1 MSSGKQLFLHYL
13 GQTSPAPL
21 MLEIV
26 RADGIY
32 MYGPDGE
39 KYIDLISGVS
49 VSNTGH
55 NHPEVIAAIKSQ
67 VDSFTHLMV
76 YGELIINPQVQFARH
91 LAEILPGGLD
101 ACYFVNSGSEAVEGA
116 MKLAKRFTVRTRL
129 VSFRNSYHGS
139 THGAL
144 SLQGA
149 ETYRNAFRPLLPDTF
164 QIDFNDADSLD
175 IIDGKTACV
184 IVEPIQ
190 GEAGVIVPVNNF
202 LEKLRKRCD
211 DTGSLLIF
219 DEIQTGFGRTGY
231 MFAADRYNVVP
242 DIILLAKA
250 LGGGMPLG
258 AFISTNEIMSSLSSR
273 PVLGHISTFGGHPV
287 SCAAG
292 DAALGIIVREKLA
305 EKTRSKS
312 EIFKALLKHK
322 LISEVRG
329 EGLLLAIAL
338 TDPVYVPYI
347 VSNAHRYGLLID
359 FFLFCNSALRLAPPL
374 IITEDQIT
382 VACTLLLKLLDD
394 ASVNAGKK

>member
-1 MSSGKQLFLHYL
+1 M
-13 GQTSPAPL
+13 

-55 NHPEVIAAIKSQ
+55 NHPEVIGAIKRQ

-76 YGELIINPQVQFARH
+76 YGELILNPQVQFASH
-91 LAEILPGGLD
+91 LAEILPGGLN

-116 MKLAKRFTVRTRL
+116 MKLAKRFTGRKRI

-144 SLQGA
+144 SIQGS
-149 ETYRNAFRPLLPDTF
+149 ETYRNAFRPLLPETY
-164 QIDFNDADSLD
+164 QIDFNDANSLE
-175 IIDGKTACV
+175 IIDEKTACV

-190 GEAGVIVPVNNF
+190 GEAGVVVPVNNF
-202 LEKLRKRCD
+202 LDILRKRCD
-211 DTGSLLIF
+211 ATGSLLIF
-219 DEIQTGFGRTGY
+219 DESQTGFGRTGY
-231 MFAADRYNVVP
+231 MFACDRYKVVP

-258 AFISTNEIMSSLSSR
+258 AFISTNEIMSSLSYK
-273 PVLGHISTFGGHPV
+273 PVLGHITTFGGHPV

-292 DAALGIIVREKLA
+292 DAALGVIIREKLA
-305 EKTRSKS
+305 EKSGIKS
-312 EIFKALLKHK
+312 DIFKSLLKHQ
-322 LISEVRG
+322 LIIEVRG
-329 EGLLLAIAL
+329 EGLLLAIRL
-338 TDPVYVPYI
+338 TDPIYVPYI
-347 VSNAHRYGLLID
+347 VSNAHRFGLLID
-359 FFLFCNSALRLAPPL
+359 FFLFCDNALRLAPPL
-374 IITEDQIT
+374 IITEEEISF
-382 VACTLLLKLLDD
+382 ACTLLLKLLDD
-394 ASVNAGKK
+394 ASVNAVKR

>member
-1 MSSGKQLFLHYL
+1 MLSSKQLFLRYL

-32 MYGPDGE
+32 LYGPYGE

-76 YGELIINPQVQFARH
+76 YGELILNPQVQFARH
-91 LAEILPGGLD
+91 LAEILPGGLE

-116 MKLAKRFTVRTRL
+116 LKLAKRFTGKSKI
-129 VSFRNSYHGS
+129 VSFKNSYHGS

-144 SLQGA
+144 SIQGS
-149 ETYRNAFRPLLPDTF
+149 ETYRNAFRPLLPDIF
-164 QIDFNDADSLD
+164 QIDFNDENSLE

-190 GEAGVIVPVNNF
+190 GEAGIVVPVNNF

-211 DTGSLLIF
+211 ATGALLIF

-231 MFAADRYNVVP
+231 MFASDKYNVVP

-258 AFISTNEIMSSLSSR
+258 AFISTNEIMSSLSFN
-273 PVLGHISTFGGHPV
+273 PVLGHITTFGGHPV

-292 DAALGIIVREKLA
+292 EAALGVIIREKLA
-305 EKTRSKS
+305 EKCRIKS
-312 EIFKALLKHK
+312 EIFKSLLKHP
-322 LISEVRG
+322 LITEVRG
-329 EGLLLAIAL
+329 EGLLLAIRL
-338 TDPVYVPYI
+338 TDPVYVPYV
-347 VSNAHRYGLLID
+347 VSNAHRYGLLLD
-359 FFLFCNSALRLAPPL
+359 FFLFCESALRLAPPL
-374 IITEDQIT
+374 VITEDEIS

-394 ASVNAGKK
+394 ATVNAGKK

>member
-1 MSSGKQLFLHYL
+1 
-13 GQTSPAPL
+13 

-32 MYGPDGE
+32 MYGPGGE

-55 NHPEVIAAIKSQ
+55 NHPEVIGAIKKQ
-67 VDSFTHLMV
+67 ADSFTHLMV
-76 YGELIINPQVQFARH
+76 YGELILNPQVQFARH
-91 LAEILPGGLD
+91 LAEVLPGDLD

-116 MKLAKRFTVRTRL
+116 LKLAKRFTGRSRI

-144 SLQGA
+144 SIQGS

-164 QIDFNDADSLD
+164 QADFNDVNSLEL
-175 IIDGKTACV
+175 IDEKTACV

-190 GEAGVIVPVNNF
+190 GEAGVVVPVNKF
-202 LEKLRKRCD
+202 LEKIRARCSS
-211 DTGSLLIF
+211 TGALLIF
-219 DEIQTGFGRTGY
+219 DEIQTGFGRTGF

-258 AFISTNEIMSSLSSR
+258 AFISTKEIMSSLSNK
-273 PVLGHISTFGGHPV
+273 PVLGHITTFGGHPV

-292 DAALGIIVREKLA
+292 DAALQVIIRDKLA
-305 EKTRSKS
+305 EKAMNKS
-312 EIFKALLKHK
+312 ELFKSLLNHQ

-329 EGLLLAIAL
+329 EGLLLAIQL
-338 TDPVYVPYI
+338 TDPLYVPYI
-347 VSNAHRYGLLID
+347 VSNAHKYGLLID
-359 FFLFCNSALRLAPPL
+359 FFLFCDSALRLAPPL
-374 IITEDQIT
+374 IITEDEISA
-382 VACTLLLKLLDD
+382 ACTLLLQLLDD
-394 ASVNAGKK
+394 ASLNARQR